1 MRFDTETCELLLGE
15 GLNAPSY
22 CTRKLH
28 DLDAVWANPVAGDDQ
43 VIYRYT
49 SGLYLDGDA
58 AAWRKAN
65 VVYGIVIFVPGV
77 FGGEYVKSSG
87 QYHPPV
93 PPSNQATPEIYTVL
107 SGTGHFMLQKASAP
121 AYADIEDPI
130 LVEVQAGETF
140 VVPPDYGHLQINPSR
155 EALVFSYVVMDGM
168 KGQYDPY
175 KKNRGAAFYEM
186 ADPSKRFVRNKHYD
200 PGLELRIVKAGDVCQ
215 LPDLNEHVTYRA
227 VKERLSELK
236 FITDP
241 RAFPKSAG
249 LQGAA
254 QSGQRAAG
262 AGGQEAW
269 K

>member
-1 MRFDTETCELLLGE
+1 MIKNLQEACGLPVAFNVNTCELILGKE
-15 GLNAPSY
+15 LNTPSY
-22 CTRKLH
+22 RTRKLH
-28 DLDAVWANPVAGDDQ
+28 DLDGVWANPVEDEDR

-49 SGLYLDGDA
+49 SGLHLQGDGP
-58 AAWRKAN
+58 AWTAAN
-65 VVYGIVIFVPGV
+65 VAYGIVIFVPGV

-155 EALVFSYVVMDGM
+155 EPLVFSYVVMDGM

-175 KKNRGAAFYEM
+175 KRRKGAAFFEM
-186 ADPSKRFVRNKHYD
+186 ADPNRRFVRNKHYD
-200 PGLELRIVKAGDVCQ
+200 PGLKLRIVKAGDICQ

-249 LQGAA
+249 L
-254 QSGQRAAG
+254 
-262 AGGQEAW
+262 
-269 K
+269 